1 MEDSWRDLCD
11 RKFQPSD
18 IEIKASFFPT
28 VYYWTLLTPC
38 VCLNRYWLHYIQ
50 QKLKHVET
58 ISEELLEQRQQE
70 LEEKFPERKE
80 LDLDA
85 PWQMDLLKLQR
96 KVK

>member
-1 MEDSWRDLCD
+1 M
-11 RKFQPSD
+11 
-18 IEIKASFFPT
+18 KASFFPT
-28 VYYWTLLTPC
+28 VYYWTLFTPC
-38 VCLNRYWLHYIQ
+38 VCLNRYWLYYIQ
-50 QKLKHVET
+50 QKLKHIET
-58 ISEELLEQRQQE
+58 ISEELLEQRLQE

>member
-1 MEDSWRDLCD
+1 MHLSHEQNCYFSV
-11 RKFQPSD
+11 
-18 IEIKASFFPT
+18 IVFPQVIRST
-28 VYYWTLLTPC
+28 FALPWLTNLL
-38 VCLNRYWLHYIQ
+38 LLK
-50 QKLKHVET
+50 QKLKNAET
-58 ISEELLEQRQQE
+58 ISEEVLEQRQQE

>member
-1 MEDSWRDLCD
+1 MCVW
-11 RKFQPSD
+11 
-18 IEIKASFFPT
+18 T
-28 VYYWTLLTPC
+28 VTDY
-38 VCLNRYWLHYIQ
+38 YIQ
-50 QKLKHVET
+50 QKLKHIET
-58 ISEELLEQRQQE
+58 ISEELLEQRLQE

>member
-1 MEDSWRDLCD
+1 M
-11 RKFQPSD
+11 
-18 IEIKASFFPT
+18 
-28 VYYWTLLTPC
+28 
-38 VCLNRYWLHYIQ
+38 CLNRYWLRYIQ

-58 ISEELLEQRQQE
+58 ISEELLEQRLQE

>member
-1 MEDSWRDLCD
+1 M
-11 RKFQPSD
+11 K
-18 IEIKASFFPT
+18 
-28 VYYWTLLTPC
+28 
-38 VCLNRYWLHYIQ
+38 N
-50 QKLKHVET
+50 VET
-58 ISEELLEQRQQE
+58 ISEELLEQRLQE

>member
-1 MEDSWRDLCD
+1 M
-11 RKFQPSD
+11 
-18 IEIKASFFPT
+18 
-28 VYYWTLLTPC
+28 
-38 VCLNRYWLHYIQ
+38 CLNRYWLYYIQ
-50 QKLKHVET
+50 QKLKHIET
-58 ISEELLEQRQQE
+58 ITEELLEQRLQE